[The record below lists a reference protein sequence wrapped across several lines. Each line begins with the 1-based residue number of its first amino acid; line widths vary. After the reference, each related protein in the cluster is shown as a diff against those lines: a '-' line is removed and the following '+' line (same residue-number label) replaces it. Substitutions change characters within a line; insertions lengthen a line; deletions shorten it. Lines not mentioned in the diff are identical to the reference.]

1 MSLEDE
7 REEIKALKRK
17 HTSSTKDLQ
26 RQIAHCKRSDLNTLS
41 LFPSPSFVLLCL
53 PHLCLH
59 SVVCA
64 VSLCGFPCL
73 VYEQENGAPR
83 EPGPA

>member
-41 LFPSPSFVLLCL
+41 LFPSPSFVPYTPPPLSTFCGVCCVTVWFPL
-53 PHLCLH
+53 PG
-59 SVVCA
+59 V
-64 VSLCGFPCL
+64 
-73 VYEQENGAPR
+73 
-83 EPGPA
+83 